1 MHIAII
7 TLPGYTLAEKKL
19 LAKRLKETATS
30 IGIASFTISV
40 SVKDLP
46 IEEWDNFFIWGLPDE
61 EIVIPEIDK
70 GGHKSYCI

>member
-46 IEEWDNFFIWGLPDE
+46 VEEWDNFIWGLPDE